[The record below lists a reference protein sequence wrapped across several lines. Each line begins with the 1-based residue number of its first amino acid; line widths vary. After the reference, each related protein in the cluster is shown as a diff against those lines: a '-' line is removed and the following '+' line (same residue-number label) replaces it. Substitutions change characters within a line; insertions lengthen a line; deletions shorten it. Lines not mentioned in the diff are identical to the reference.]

1 MVWINGAAKNA
12 LVNTLL
18 ADPDTLQRLRQAGHE
33 VQAMTAQ
40 EFDAYVARDQERW
53 RAVVR
58 TRKIALQLDSVSS
71 VKLPAQNN
79 GARFVLSL

>member
-40 EFDAYVARDQERW
+40 EFDAYVARDQKRW

-58 TRKIALQLDSVSS
+58 TRKIALQLD
-71 VKLPAQNN
+71 
-79 GARFVLSL
+79 